1 LDEWGGSEENHSIGA
16 DVSEMAMSN
25 INTDVLVVG
34 AGPAGLTASALLAK
48 LGVPSITVTKYDDTA
63 DSPRAHITNQRTV
76 EVLRD
81 LGIEQAV
88 MSKAMPQDKM
98 ATQVFATSFSGMEL
112 SRLSTW
118 GGGVER
124 RGDYEQGSP
133 CAMCNIPQHM
143 LEPTILD
150 AAKANGAE
158 IRFGTELV
166 EISQDQEWA
175 YAQVRERQSGK
186 EYVIRAKYVI
196 AADGARSTVG
206 SLAGFEY
213 EGEVAL
219 GDAVSV
225 WLKADL
231 SKYTKHRSG
240 ALTYIC
246 PPGSEIWLS
255 CWPCV
260 NAWDE
265 WNPFFLRYGRA
276 RGDASEAV
284 LRKHISEAIGDPS
297 IDFEIKKITRW
308 QVNHMV
314 ASRYRKGRLFLAGD
328 AAHRHPP
335 ANGLGSNTSI
345 QDSYNLV
352 WKLALVLQGKAE
364 DTLLDSYNSERQP
377 VGRQVIDRAIKSQKE
392 LLPWSDAVGLRPG
405 ATPDQAWE
413 NIRHLFGETDEGIK
427 RRAAVVAALDGLN
440 WQFNAHG
447 VELGQRYISG
457 ALVSD
462 GTPFPAYTRDP
473 ELYYHPTTHPGAY
486 LPHVW
491 LQRGAE
497 RVSTLDLADYSRFTL
512 LTGVGGRAWVDAA
525 SVVGREFGLQIA
537 AHSVGMRQSNDDV
550 SGDWA
555 RRREI
560 DDRGCI
566 LVRPD
571 RFVAWRSHDWL
582 ADPVQALRDV
592 LTEILDRAPAR
603 AETRINIGA

>member
-1 LDEWGGSEENHSIGA
+1 MSIT
-16 DVSEMAMSN
+16 
-25 INTDVLVVG
+25 NTDVLVVG

-48 LGVPSITVTKYDDTA
+48 LKVPSITVTKYDGTA

-81 LGIEQAV
+81 LGIEQVV

-143 LEPTILD
+143 LEPIILD

-166 EISQDQEWA
+166 EISQDQESA
-175 YAQVRERQSGK
+175 YAKVVERQSGK
-186 EYVIRAKYVI
+186 EYAIRAKYVI
-196 AADGARSTVG
+196 GADGARSTVG

-314 ASRYRKGRLFLAGD
+314 ASRYRKGQLFLAGD

-377 VGRQVIDRAIKSQKE
+377 IGRQVIDRAIKSQKE

-405 ATPDQAWE
+405 ATLDQAWV
-413 NIRHLFGETDEGIK
+413 NIRHLFGETDDGIK

-491 LQRGAE
+491 LSRGTD

-512 LTGVGGRAWVDAA
+512 LTGAAGSAWIDAA
-525 SVVGREFGLQIA
+525 SVVGRELGLKIV
-537 AHSVGMRQSNDDV
+537 AHSVGMRQTNDDV

-571 RFVAWRSHDWL
+571 RFVAWRSHDL
-582 ADPVQALRDV
+582 PQDPVQALRSV
-592 LTEILDRAPAR
+592 LSEILDRTSAE
-603 AETRINIGA
+603 AETRINIDA

>member
-1 LDEWGGSEENHSIGA
+1 MPI
-16 DVSEMAMSN
+16 

-48 LGVPSITVTKYDDTA
+48 LKVPSITVTKYDGTA

-81 LGIEQAV
+81 LGIEQSV
-88 MSKAMPQDKM
+88 MSKALPQDKM
-98 ATQVFATSFSGMEL
+98 ATQVFATSFAGMEL

-124 RGDYEQGSP
+124 RGDYEQASP
-133 CAMCNIPQHM
+133 SAMCNIPQHV
-143 LEPTILD
+143 LEPIILG
-150 AAKANGAE
+150 AAKSNGAE

-166 EISQDQEWA
+166 EISQDQDWA
-175 YAQVRERQSGK
+175 YAKVRERKNGE

-196 AADGARSTVG
+196 AADGARSTIG

-276 RGDASEAV
+276 RGDASEES
-284 LRKHISEAIGDPS
+284 LRKHISEAISDPS
-297 IDFEIKKITRW
+297 IEFEIKKITRW

-352 WKLALVLQGKAE
+352 WKLALVLQEKAR
-364 DTLLDSYNSERQP
+364 DALLDSYNSERQP

-392 LLPWSDAVGLRPG
+392 LLPWSDAIGLRPG
-405 ATPDQAWE
+405 ATPEQAWD
-413 NIRHLFGETDEGIK
+413 NITHLFGDTDAGIK
-427 RRAAVVAALDGLN
+427 RRAAVVAALDGLH

-462 GTPFPAYTRDP
+462 GTPFPAYVRDP

-486 LPHVW
+486 LPHIW
-491 LQRGAE
+491 LQKGTE

-512 LTGVGGRAWVDAA
+512 LTGAGGGAWIDAA
-525 SVVGREFGLQIA
+525 AVVGSELGVEIVAQPVGL
-537 AHSVGMRQSNDDV
+537 RQANDDV

-555 RRREI
+555 RKREI

-571 RFVAWRSHDWL
+571 RFVAWRSHDL
-582 ADPVQALRDV
+582 VADPVGALREV
-592 LTEILDRAPAR
+592 LTEILRLVPAR
-603 AETRINIGA
+603 AD

>member
-1 LDEWGGSEENHSIGA
+1 MPI
-16 DVSEMAMSN
+16 

-48 LGVPSITVTKYDDTA
+48 LKVPSITVTKYDGTA

-81 LGIEQAV
+81 LGIEQSV
-88 MSKAMPQDKM
+88 MLKALPQDKM
-98 ATQVFATSFSGMEL
+98 ATQVFATSFAGMEL

-124 RGDYEQGSP
+124 RGDYEQASP
-133 CAMCNIPQHM
+133 SAMCNIPQHV
-143 LEPTILD
+143 LEPIILG
-150 AAKANGAE
+150 AAKSNGAE

-166 EISQDQEWA
+166 EISQDQDWA
-175 YAQVRERQSGK
+175 YAKVRERKNGE

-196 AADGARSTVG
+196 AADGARSTIG

-276 RGDASEAV
+276 RGDASEES

-297 IDFEIKKITRW
+297 IEFEIKKITRW

-352 WKLALVLQGKAE
+352 WKLALVLQEKAR
-364 DTLLDSYNSERQP
+364 DALLDSYNSERQP

-392 LLPWSDAVGLRPG
+392 LLPWSDAIGLRPG
-405 ATPDQAWE
+405 ATPEQAWD
-413 NIRHLFGETDEGIK
+413 NITHLFGDTDAGIK
-427 RRAAVVAALDGLN
+427 RRAAVVAALDGLH

-462 GTPFPAYTRDP
+462 GTPFPAYVRDP

-486 LPHVW
+486 LPHIW
-491 LQRGAE
+491 LQKGTE

-512 LTGVGGRAWVDAA
+512 LTGAGGGAWIDAA
-525 SVVGREFGLQIA
+525 AVVGSELGVEIVAQPVGL
-537 AHSVGMRQSNDDV
+537 RQANDDV

-555 RRREI
+555 RKREI

-571 RFVAWRSHDWL
+571 RFVAWRSHDL
-582 ADPVQALRDV
+582 VADPVGALREV
-592 LTEILDRAPAR
+592 LTEILRLVPAR
-603 AETRINIGA
+603 AD

>member
-1 LDEWGGSEENHSIGA
+1 
-16 DVSEMAMSN
+16 
-25 INTDVLVVG
+25 
-34 AGPAGLTASALLAK
+34 
-48 LGVPSITVTKYDDTA
+48 
-63 DSPRAHITNQRTV
+63 
-76 EVLRD
+76 
-81 LGIEQAV
+81 
-88 MSKAMPQDKM
+88 
-98 ATQVFATSFSGMEL
+98 
-112 SRLSTW
+112 
-118 GGGVER
+118 
-124 RGDYEQGSP
+124 
-133 CAMCNIPQHM
+133 
-143 LEPTILD
+143 
-150 AAKANGAE
+150 
-158 IRFGTELV
+158 
-166 EISQDQEWA
+166 
-175 YAQVRERQSGK
+175 
-186 EYVIRAKYVI
+186 
-196 AADGARSTVG
+196 
-206 SLAGFEY
+206 
-213 EGEVAL
+213 
-219 GDAVSV
+219 
-225 WLKADL
+225 
-231 SKYTKHRSG
+231 
-240 ALTYIC
+240 
-246 PPGSEIWLS
+246 
-255 CWPCV
+255 
-260 NAWDE
+260 
-265 WNPFFLRYGRA
+265 LRYGRA

-352 WKLALVLQGKAE
+352 WKLALVLQGRAE
-364 DTLLDSYNSERQP
+364 GALLDSYNSERQP

-413 NIRHLFGETDEGIK
+413 NVRHLFGETDEAIK

-462 GTPFPAYTRDP
+462 GTPFPAYMRDP

-491 LQRGAE
+491 LQRGTE

-512 LTGVGGRAWVDAA
+512 LTGAGGRAWIDAA

-537 AHSVGMRQSNDDV
+537 ADSVGMRQSNDDV

-571 RFVAWRSHDWL
+571 RFVAWRSHDLL

-603 AETRINIGA
+603 AEKRINIGA

>member
-1 LDEWGGSEENHSIGA
+1 MSI
-16 DVSEMAMSN
+16 V
-25 INTDVLVVG
+25 NTDVLVVG

-48 LGVPSITVTKYDDTA
+48 LKVPSITVTKYDGTA

-81 LGIEQAV
+81 LGVEEAV

-98 ATQVFATSFSGMEL
+98 TTQVFATSFSGMEL

-124 RGDYEQGSP
+124 RSDYEQGSP
-133 CAMCNIPQHM
+133 CAMCNIPQHV
-143 LEPTILD
+143 LEPIILD

-158 IRFGTELV
+158 IRFGTELI
-166 EISQDQEWA
+166 EISQDSDWA
-175 YAQVRERQSGK
+175 YAKVRERHGDK
-186 EYVIRAKYVI
+186 EYTIQAKYVLG
-196 AADGARSTVG
+196 ADGARSTVG
-206 SLAGFEY
+206 SKAGFDY

-219 GDAVSV
+219 GDAISV

-231 SKYTKHRSG
+231 TKYTKHRSG

-246 PPGSEIWLS
+246 PPGSDIWLS

-265 WNPFFLRYGRA
+265 WNPFFLRYARA
-276 RGDASEAV
+276 RGDASEET
-284 LRKHISEAIGDPS
+284 LTKHIAEAIGDPS
-297 IDFEIKKITRW
+297 IKFEIKKITRW

-352 WKLALVLQGKAE
+352 WKLALVLQGKA
-364 DTLLDSYNSERQP
+364 DDAFLDSYNSERQP

-392 LLPWSDAVGLRPG
+392 LLPWSDAVGLRRG
-405 ATPDQAWE
+405 ATPEQGWE
-413 NIRHLFGETDEGIK
+413 NIRHLFGNTDEGIK
-427 RRAAVVAALDGLN
+427 RRAAVVAALDGLH

-462 GTPFPAYTRDP
+462 GTPFPAYVRDP
-473 ELYYHPTTHPGAY
+473 ELYYHQTTHPGAN

-491 LQRGAE
+491 LQKGTE

-512 LTGVGGRAWVDAA
+512 LTGAGGHAWIDAA
-525 SVVGREFGLQIA
+525 AVVAGELGVAIA
-537 AHSVGMRQSNDDV
+537 ALSVGMRQLNDDV
-550 SGDWA
+550 NGDWA
-555 RRREI
+555 RKREI

-571 RFVAWRSHDWL
+571 RFIAWRSHDL
-582 ADPVQALRDV
+582 PADPVQALRNV
-592 LTEILDRAPAR
+592 LTEILFRGS
-603 AETRINIGA
+603 AEGETQITIDG